1 MEDSNSDS
9 GDFNDKS
16 IDSND
21 NKGTDKNTEK
31 NMEDSS
37 KQSVQKENDD
47 LQDDN
52 KNEFQIES
60 NESKDLKEK
69 NDNENNINNEKD
81 SIVELNDDKNIS
93 EKSNTTESS
102 NLNKGNELI
111 FNRRNDLIHIE
122 IDKEKTS
129 QKGYTVYQLN
139 FINNNSKNYN
149 INISI
154 KNNEKKILCFRR
166 YKDFEKFYNTLK
178 IRFPHCIFPRLS
190 EKNYVMA
197 KVRDDPTFIEN
208 RRKELQYFINKLY
221 FHEQIGKSEEFK
233 HFISYSTFDEQYYD
247 NLPKKYFYPECEK
260 VNNDKGYWSKGVE
273 KFSSY
278 FSKPKEN
285 KQSEFEK
292 NILNR
297 EEEFKFKITQYNDL
311 LKEIRILYET
321 SEEEINE
328 YKIISNNLLY
338 LKDNGS
344 SSNSKNEEDIN
355 KTKFNELINLT
366 KNLSDILSSNSIDYL
381 SEILDQ
387 LNYCILDVG
396 GINRAIERYI
406 NFIKEYKKIKEINV
420 KNNKYI
426 IEEKAQADID
436 KNEFEKSLLDDI
448 QKYDKENKNKYEEII
463 EKIILFIKNIN
474 ENNDKAFE
482 TSQF

>member
-1 MEDSNSDS
+1 MKDSNSDS

-139 FINNNSKNYN
+139 FINDNSKNYN
-149 INISI
+149 ISISL
-154 KNNEKKILCFRR
+154 KNKEKKILCFRR

-233 HFISYSTFDEQYYD
+233 HFINYSTFDEQYYD

-321 SEEEINE
+321 SEEEMNE

-344 SSNSKNEEDIN
+344 SSKSKNEEDIN

-420 KNNKYI
+420 KNNKYV

-436 KNEFEKSLLDDI
+436 KNEFEKSLLEDI
-448 QKYDKENKNKYEEII
+448 QKYDKENKNKYKEII
-463 EKIILFIKNIN
+463 EKIIMFIKNIN
-474 ENNDKAFE
+474 ENNDKVFE
-482 TSQF
+482 NSQF

>member
-139 FINNNSKNYN
+139 FINDNSKNYN
-149 INISI
+149 ISISL
-154 KNNEKKILCFRR
+154 KNKEKKILCFRR

-233 HFISYSTFDEQYYD
+233 RFLNNSTLNEQYYD
-247 NLPKKYFYPECEK
+247 NL
-260 VNNDKGYWSKGVE
+260 
-273 KFSSY
+273 
-278 FSKPKEN
+278 
-285 KQSEFEK
+285 QK
-292 NILNR
+292 NIL
-297 EEEFKFKITQYNDL
+297 IQ
-311 LKEIRILYET
+311 
-321 SEEEINE
+321 
-328 YKIISNNLLY
+328 
-338 LKDNGS
+338 
-344 SSNSKNEEDIN
+344 
-355 KTKFNELINLT
+355 
-366 KNLSDILSSNSIDYL
+366 
-381 SEILDQ
+381 
-387 LNYCILDVG
+387 
-396 GINRAIERYI
+396 
-406 NFIKEYKKIKEINV
+406 NV
-420 KNNKYI
+420 KK
-426 IEEKAQADID
+426 
-436 KNEFEKSLLDDI
+436 
-448 QKYDKENKNKYEEII
+448 
-463 EKIILFIKNIN
+463 
-474 ENNDKAFE
+474 
-482 TSQF
+482 